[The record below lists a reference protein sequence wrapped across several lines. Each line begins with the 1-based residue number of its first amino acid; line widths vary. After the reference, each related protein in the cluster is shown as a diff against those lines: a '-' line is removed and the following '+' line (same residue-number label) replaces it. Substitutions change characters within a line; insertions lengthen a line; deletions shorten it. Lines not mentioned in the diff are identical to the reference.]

1 MEVVATARAAVII
14 DDAYARPSPSDLHD
28 SLQTLRRF
36 LRAVPEAKHWFD
48 ATFGLSGSVQARTYF
63 APLLENPKAVLE
75 LWRRRGECPES
86 ERLLSEGLPD
96 LVGEVDPLRLPLQHI
111 EQTLVARGWSFTTF
125 SELPDV
131 TEIPGGIDLVVIDYV
146 LSSETPADMASK
158 IEESTQLLSE
168 LASRI
173 KAADS
178 NLPLIVLVSSRPNIE
193 RRHADSFRKSVGV
206 QGAFFQFIK
215 KKSLQHELGH
225 CVDGFVDEAS
235 ELQAY
240 RRVHGAL
247 HSAVE
252 KASDELLRKVD
263 ALELQDIAALHVGH
277 LLNEGEAISDYVGW
291 MLGQVLA
298 AKIQQAV
305 ALAEAAAALPNEN
318 HRVLLGHLKPTQ
330 GIPALFCEISSV
342 KTASGERLKQQG
354 GAREL
359 RFGDLFVGMKNNKP
373 DVGKFR
379 LVISQTCDLLQ
390 AKITNGQALC
400 VEGTGTL
407 VADNEAALLRAT
419 LRQLDEKGSTLIN
432 IDKAYYQIEWAEANL
447 VSVSQAKLKG
457 EKGFRYLGRLNEM
470 YALEAQHNALHRLGR
485 IGVPVKPGYGIVFG
499 ALRIS
504 IWIAKGEVSALA
516 QYFNTST
523 VVAVLRPRQKGA
535 VGVLLSSQAK
545 RWLVECLISID
556 CNPSFP
562 LELKDV
568 SLKLRS
574 VLNRA
579 DFYLVCKRTSKGT
592 LQVSGMTIENDPQT
606 GATVEKNEPYSKLA
620 MVFLNENVFG
630 DTTPHAGVRL
640 QLELQAIV

>member
-14 DDAYARPSPSDLHD
+14 DDAYARPSPSDLRD

-36 LRAVPEAKHWFD
+36 LRAVPAAKQWFD
-48 ATFGLSGSVQARTYF
+48 STFGLSGPVQARSYF
-63 APLLENPKAVLE
+63 APLLDSPEAVLE

-111 EQTLVARGWSFTTF
+111 EQTLAARGWRFTTF
-125 SELPDV
+125 SALPDV
-131 TEIPGGIDLVVIDYV
+131 SEIPAGIELVVIDYV
-146 LSSETPADMASK
+146 LSSETPADMTSK

-168 LASRI
+168 LASRV

-178 NLPLIVLVSSRPNIE
+178 DLPLIVLVSSRPNIE
-193 RRHADSFRKSVGV
+193 PRHADSFRRSVGV
-206 QGAFFQFIK
+206 QGAFFRFIK
-215 KKSLQHELGH
+215 KKSLQQELGH
-225 CVDGFVDEAS
+225 CVDGFVDEAG

-240 RRVHGAL
+240 RRVHAAL
-247 HSAVE
+247 RSAVE
-252 KASDELLRKVD
+252 KASGELLVKVD

-277 LLNEGEAISDYVGW
+277 LLNEGEAVSDYVGW

-298 AKIQQAV
+298 AKLQQAV

-342 KTASGERLKQQG
+342 KTAFGERLKQKDG
-354 GAREL
+354 VREL
-359 RFGDLFVGMKNNKP
+359 RFGDLFVGLKNNKP
-373 DVGKFR
+373 DVSKFR

-400 VEGTGTL
+400 VEGTGT
-407 VADNEAALLRAT
+407 VVEDNEAALLRAT
-419 LRQLDEKGSTLIN
+419 LRQLDEKGSTLIS
-432 IDKAYYQIEWAEANL
+432 IGKAYYQIEWAEANL
-447 VSVSQAKLKG
+447 VSIPQAKLKG

-499 ALRIS
+499 ALRVS
-504 IWIAKGEVSALA
+504 IWTAKGEVASLA
-516 QYFNTST
+516 QSFDTKT
-523 VVAVLRPRQKGA
+523 VVAVLRPRQKGT
-535 VGVLLSSQAK
+535 VGVLLSSQAR
-545 RWLVECLISID
+545 RWLAERLIAMD
-556 CNPSFP
+556 GDASFP
-562 LELKDV
+562 SELKDV
-568 SLKLRS
+568 ASKLRS

-579 DFYLVCKRTSKGT
+579 DFYLVCKRTSKGA
-592 LQVSGMTIENDPQT
+592 LQASGMTIENDSQT
-606 GATVEKNEPYSKLA
+606 GATAEKNEHYPKLA
-620 MVFLNENVFG
+620 MVFLNESVFE

-640 QLELQAIV
+640 QFELQAIV